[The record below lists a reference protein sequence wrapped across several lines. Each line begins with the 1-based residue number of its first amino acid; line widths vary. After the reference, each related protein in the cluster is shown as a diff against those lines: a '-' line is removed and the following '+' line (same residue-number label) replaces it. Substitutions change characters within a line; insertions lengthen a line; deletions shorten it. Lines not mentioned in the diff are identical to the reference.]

1 MTADAAV
8 EDYAALAGVFGVLVE
23 ILEERNAGLEERN
36 AGLEERNAGLE
47 ERNAGLEQRNAEL
60 SAQLAGLLERV
71 AKLERQVSRNS
82 GNSGMPPSADDLPG
96 RTAPAPKPERER
108 GGKKKQGK
116 QPGAPGAHLAWSES
130 PDDRKPLFPSGECDC
145 GRDLGD
151 AVDLGV
157 ARSHQ
162 VVDTP
167 VVTASVIQY
176 DEHAVRCRCG
186 RAHVAPPPDGAGEA
200 GTVAYGLNL
209 QAWVV
214 FLLVMHH
221 VPVERCAQVIEAL
234 TGARPSD
241 GFVHSMIARAAAA
254 VRGVNMLIRALIITA
269 SVISADETPIRVG
282 PGPKASK
289 KYLLVACTNLLTYF
303 YLGDRS
309 MKTFDCF
316 VFPDLSGA
324 VIVHDRY
331 RNYDKIP
338 GVAHQLCTQHLL
350 RDLED
355 AAQAYP
361 GAVWPAQAAEAL
373 RALIHA
379 SNIARDQGLA
389 SVPAGEIAADLKL
402 FRHAVLVGLSQVP
415 RVPGANTKQKPGRT
429 LLECLRDRE
438 EDVLRFLTDTRIP
451 PTSNQAERDLRPAKT
466 QQKISGR
473 LRSEARTRNRYAIR
487 GYLDTA
493 RKHGADVMAA
503 IRGVLT
509 GNPWN
514 PPLPA

>member
-1 MTADAAV
+1 MLAVTAADAAV
-8 EDYAALAGVFGVLVE
+8 DDLAAVAGIVDVMGEMLAGKNAVLAD
-23 ILEERNAGLEERN
+23 LAERNGP
-36 AGLEERNAGLE
+36 
-47 ERNAGLEQRNAEL
+47 L
-60 SAQLAGLLERV
+60 SGQVEALSGQVEALLARV
-71 AKLERQVSRNS
+71 SKLERQVSRNS
-82 GNSGMPPSADDLPG
+82 GNSGMPPSSDDIPG
-96 RTAPAPKPERER
+96 RAPPAPKPER
-108 GGKKKQGK
+108 GGRKRQGK
-116 QPGAPGAHLAWSES
+116 QPGAPGAHLAWSDD
-130 PDDRKPLFPSGECDC
+130 PDDRQPLFPFGECGC

-151 AVDLGV
+151 ALDLGIV
-157 ARSHQ
+157 ASHQ
-162 VVDTP
+162 IVDTP
-167 VVTASVIQY
+167 AVTASVVQY
-176 DEHAVRCRCG
+176 DGHAVQCRCG
-186 RAHVAPPPDGAGEA
+186 KTHAAAPPEGAGES
-200 GTVAYGLNL
+200 GTVTYGLNL
-209 QAWVV
+209 QALVV

-241 GFVHSMIARAAAA
+241 GFVHSMIARAAIA

-282 PGPKASK
+282 PGPKTK
-289 KYLLVACTNLLTYF
+289 KRYLLVACTNLLTCF
-303 YLGDRS
+303 FLGGRS
-309 MKTFDCF
+309 METFDCF

-331 RNYDKIP
+331 QNYDKIP
-338 GVAHQLCTQHLL
+338 CVLHQLCTQHLL

-361 GAVWPAQAAEAL
+361 GAIWPGQAAEAL

-379 SNIARDQGLA
+379 SNLARDNGLA
-389 SVPAGEIAADLKL
+389 AVPASETAADLKL
-402 FRHAVLVGLSQVP
+402 FRHAVLAGLSGIS
-415 RVPGANTKQKPGRT
+415 RIPGANRKQKPGRT
-429 LLECLRDRE
+429 LLECLHDRE
-438 EDVLRFLTDTRIP
+438 ADVLRFLADTRIP

-493 RKHGADVMAA
+493 RKHGAGLMPA
-503 IRGVLT
+503 IRGALA
-509 GNPWN
+509 GNPWM

>member
-1 MTADAAV
+1 M
-8 EDYAALAGVFGVLVE
+8 LAEVQGVLIEV
-23 ILEERNAGLEERN
+23 LET
-36 AGLEERNAGLE
+36 
-47 ERNAGLEQRNAEL
+47 RNAEL
-60 SAQLAGLLERV
+60 TAQVADLAERL
-71 AKLERQVSRNS
+71 AKLERLVSRNS

-96 RTAPAPKPERER
+96 RVAPEPKADRG
-108 GGKKKQGK
+108 GGKKRQGK
-116 QPGAPGAHLAWSES
+116 QRGAPGAHLAWSES
-130 PDDRKPLFPSGECDC
+130 PDDTKPLFPEGACAC
-145 GRDLGD
+145 GRDLGE
-151 AVDLGV
+151 ALDLGT
-157 ARSHQ
+157 AASHQ
-162 VVDTP
+162 VIDTP
-167 VVTASVIQY
+167 AVTATVTQY

-186 RAHVAPPPDGAGEA
+186 KVHVAAAPAGAGEA
-200 GTVAYGLNL
+200 GTVTYGLNL

-221 VPVERCAQVIEAL
+221 VPVERCAQVVEAL
-234 TGARPSD
+234 TGTRPSD
-241 GFVHSMIARAAAA
+241 GFVHSMIARAAVA
-254 VRGVNMLIRALIITA
+254 VRGVNMLIRALVITA

-282 PGPKASK
+282 PGPKTRK

-303 YLGDRS
+303 CLGDRS
-309 MKTFDCF
+309 METFDYF

-338 GVAHQLCTQHLL
+338 GVLHQLCTQHLL

-361 GAVWPAQAAEAL
+361 DAAWPGQAAEAL

-379 SNIARDQGLA
+379 SNVARDKGLA
-389 SVPAGEIAADLKL
+389 SVPADDTAADLKL
-402 FRHAVLVGLSQVP
+402 FRHAVLVGLSQVS
-415 RVPGANTKQKPGRT
+415 RVPGANKKQKPGRT
-429 LLECLRDRE
+429 LLECLRARE
-438 EDVLRFLTDTRIP
+438 DDVLRFLSDLRIP

-493 RKHGADVMAA
+493 RKHGTSVMAA
-503 IRGVLT
+503 IRSALA
-509 GNPWN
+509 GNPWM
-514 PPLPA
+514 PPIPA